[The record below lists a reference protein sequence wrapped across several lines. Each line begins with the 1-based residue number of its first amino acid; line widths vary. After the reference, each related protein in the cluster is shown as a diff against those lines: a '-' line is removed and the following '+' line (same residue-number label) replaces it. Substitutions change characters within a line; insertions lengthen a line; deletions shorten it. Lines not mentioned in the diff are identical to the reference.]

1 MCSQITAERHKSDRS
16 RESKRLFAMRT
27 DRPLSEHEGAL
38 FDALRVLGVTVLE
51 LGADPDRLRERLTVE
66 MKRTEELGNHHGA
79 ATLGFLITAIFGRP
93 DPEPRPS
100 LRIV

>member
-1 MCSQITAERHKSDRS
+1 MANSLPNPRQPTGIRVSE
-16 RESKRLFAMRT
+16 LVFAMRA

-51 LGADPDRLRERLTVE
+51 LGADPDKLRERLTDE
-66 MKRTEELGNHHGA
+66 MKRTEGLGNHHGA
-79 ATLGFLITAIFGRP
+79 ATLGFLITAMFGRP